1 MIVSSAKVRF
11 NKIQQ
16 YHHNT
21 HTPKYTT
28 PTTMHAYQ
36 NAPQV
41 LSIPNDDSDTSM
53 TNDNMTR
60 PAWWSGRSKSVLV
73 VLGAFAVACIVA
85 LVNRSTPAAF
95 ATTTP
100 VVMDTTSVLASSST
114 TTTTACTFD
123 ECYATRCNSKVAPFT
138 CVFHNG
144 GPHGGCSL
152 VPWTDES
159 CTKSCDLTNC
169 DDLEIPSDTK
179 SCDEP
184 CDADW
189 CAAGRLCGPD
199 VPYQCTGG
207 ASTYGC
213 SSDKFQWTL
222 LTTSTACSSCC
233 DISNC

>member
-1 MIVSSAKVRF
+1 M
-11 NKIQQ
+11 Q
-16 YHHNT
+16 T
-21 HTPKYTT
+21 
-28 PTTMHAYQ
+28 YQ
-36 NAPQV
+36 NTPQCVV

-60 PAWWSGRSKSVLV
+60 PASWQSGRSKSVLV
-73 VLGAFAVACIVA
+73 VLGAIAVACIVA
-85 LVNRSTPAAF
+85 LANRSAPAPAVAF

-100 VVMDTTSVLASSST
+100 VVMGTTTTVTMASSST
-114 TTTTACTFD
+114 AACTFD
-123 ECYATRCNSKVAPFT
+123 ECYASRCNSKVAPYT
-138 CVFHNG
+138 CLFHNG
-144 GPHGGCSL
+144 GPHGGCSP

-169 DDLEIPSDTK
+169 DAIEIPSDTK

-189 CAAGRLCGPD
+189 CAMGRLCGPD

-207 ASTYGC
+207 ASTFGC
-213 SSDKFQWTL
+213 SSDKYQWTL
-222 LTTSTACSSCC
+222 LTSSTACSSCC